1 MTIKLTQSA
10 HFQNSPKMVIYVST
24 FFFDA
29 GTKVRTERQD
39 IKLKRNVAYEI
50 PKPQY
55 NMKKNEA
62 YEVASL
68 RA

>member
-1 MTIKLTQSA
+1 
-10 HFQNSPKMVIYVST
+10 
-24 FFFDA
+24 
-29 GTKVRTERQD
+29 VRTERQD